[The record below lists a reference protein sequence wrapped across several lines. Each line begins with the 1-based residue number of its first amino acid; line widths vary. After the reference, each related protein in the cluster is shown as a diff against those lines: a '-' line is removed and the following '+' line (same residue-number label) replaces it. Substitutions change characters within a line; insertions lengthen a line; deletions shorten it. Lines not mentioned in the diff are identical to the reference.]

1 MDAANTA
8 DASSAQR
15 NLSGLGS
22 TPIPPWLDSPAAA
35 GVPDLEP
42 LPFPAAEYQGRI
54 DRVRDQLAQAGV
66 AAVIVF
72 RPSSVEYLCG
82 YHTMERVPQPLLV
95 TQTDTYLYVPD
106 LELGRAMTSSLAH
119 NVLYYGYAQA
129 HQALTLVVEHVARVL
144 GRDPRIAVEFEHT
157 STPPQVIELL
167 RHQGVDLVPAGH
179 LVEKLRLVLSSAEIG
194 CVEQAAKSTRR
205 GVDAA
210 VRAAGEAGATDS
222 SIAGAIA
229 EALVRGA
236 TAVSAWGPV
245 VVSGARAGVPHSSW
259 RDETIGAGPTFL
271 EFAGA
276 HHRYHAPVMRTL
288 SRGRPT
294 ADAERLSDLSKT
306 VLAAVLSS
314 AAAGVPC
321 AEVARNA
328 TAAVGTLPDDVI
340 FHWLFGYP
348 VGLAHPP
355 HWMDS
360 APFHITADN
369 REPLR
374 AGMVF
379 HVPASFRSFG
389 QASVG
394 LSQTFVVEQNGARVL
409 THGTADLIH
418 L

>member
-1 MDAANTA
+1 VDSSSAA
-8 DASSAQR
+8 DASSVQR

-22 TPIPPWLDSPAAA
+22 TPAPAWLDTPGAA

-54 DRVRDQLAQAGV
+54 GRVRDQLAQAGV

-82 YHTMERVPQPLLV
+82 YHTMERVPQPLLL

-106 LELGRAMTSSLAH
+106 LEVGRAMTSSLAH

-129 HQALTLVVEHVARVL
+129 HQALTLVAEHVARVL
-144 GRDPRIAVEFEHT
+144 GSDPRIAVEFEHT
-157 STPPQVIELL
+157 STPPQIIELL
-167 RHQGVDLVPAGH
+167 RNQGVDLVPAGH
-179 LVEKLRLVLSSAEIG
+179 VVEKLRLVLSPAEIG
-194 CVEQAAKSTRR
+194 CVERAAVSTRR
-205 GVDAA
+205 GVEAA
-210 VRAAGEAGATDS
+210 VRAAGEPGATDS
-222 SIAGAIA
+222 AIAGAIA
-229 EALVRGA
+229 EALVRDA
-236 TAVSAWGPV
+236 TAASAWGPV
-245 VVSGARAGVPHSSW
+245 VVSGQRAGVPHSSW
-259 RDETIGAGPTFL
+259 RNDPISDGPTFL

-276 HHRYHAPVMRTL
+276 DHRYHAPVMRTL
-288 SRGRPT
+288 SRGRPST
-294 ADAERLSDLSKT
+294 DAERLSDLSKT
-306 VLAAVLSS
+306 VLDSVLSS

-321 AEVARNA
+321 AEVARKA
-328 TAAVGTLPDDVI
+328 TAAVGGLPDDVI

-355 HWMDS
+355 HWMDG

-374 AGMVF
+374 EGMVF

-389 QASVG
+389 RASVG
-394 LSQTFVVEQNGARVL
+394 LSQTFVVEENGVRIL
-409 THGTADLIH
+409 THGAADLIH